1 MEFICRE
8 EADDNRQSVVRSAG
22 YLHLCLLF
30 EWQTEMEQL
39 NNAHSISLYV
49 RKLHILPYPPA
60 LGYLSSKEAER

>member
-1 MEFICRE
+1 MEVICRE

-39 NNAHSISLYV
+39 NNAHSISLYC
-49 RKLHILPYPPA
+49 KKAPYSSIPSS
-60 LGYLSSKEAER
+60 LGVSQQ